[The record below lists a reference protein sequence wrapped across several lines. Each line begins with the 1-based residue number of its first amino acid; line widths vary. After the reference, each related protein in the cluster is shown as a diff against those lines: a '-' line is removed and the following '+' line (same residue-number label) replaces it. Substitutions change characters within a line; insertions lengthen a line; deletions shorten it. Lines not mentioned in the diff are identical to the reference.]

1 MGVMGVMKGA
11 RPRRSGPPP
20 RARDAGDAAPG
31 VLAPGRQVWETQGG
45 DGLPADVQVKVLH
58 FVDHHLG

>member
-1 MGVMGVMKGA
+1 MKGA

-31 VLAPGRQVWETQGG
+31 ISALGRQVAQTF
-45 DGLPADVQVKVLH
+45 DACDAFRPNVQVEVLH
-58 FVDHHLG
+58 VLDHHLG